1 MTEDG
6 RQKYESFLFY
16 GSWRETLEGF
26 AEGISPEFA
35 KEALWNLMLCATA
48 GDIETDN
55 KVIIGFINGCCMPN
69 IDKVKERYRQSVE
82 NGKKG
87 GRPRTVD
94 RKEVAKLREQG
105 LTNQEVA
112 TKLKCSVSSVEKAN
126 KENRDEE
133 QARKNQKNLEEEVEK
148 EEEKE
153 KEVDNCFSANAEKI
167 VLPNWNEKS
176 DWEYLK
182 SIPTSTNVADNL
194 GF

>member
-6 RQKYESFLFY
+6 RQKYEPFLFY

-69 IDKVKERYRQSVE
+69 INKVKERYQQSIE

-94 RKEVAKLREQG
+94 RQEVARLKEQG
-105 LTNQEVA
+105 LTNKEVA
-112 TKLKCSVSSVEKAN
+112 DKLKCSVSSVEKAN
-126 KENRDEE
+126 KENRDEK
-133 QARKNQKNLEEEVEK
+133 QTRKNQKNLEEEKEKEK
-148 EEEKE
+148 EEEK
-153 KEVDNCFSANAEKI
+153 DNCFSANAEKF
-167 VLPNWNEKS
+167 LLSGWNERN

-182 SIPTSTNVADNL
+182 SVSTPRSMADDL
-194 GF
+194 GL

>member
-1 MTEDG
+1 MTEDR
-6 RQKYESFLFY
+6 RQKYEPFLFY

-94 RKEVAKLREQG
+94 RKEVAKLRGQG

-112 TKLKCSVSSVEKAN
+112 AKLKCSVSSVEKAN

-133 QARKNQKNLEEEVEK
+133 QTRKNQKNLEEEVEK

-167 VLPNWNEKS
+167 VLPNWNEES

-182 SIPTSTNVADNL
+182 SIPTSTSAADNL

>member
-6 RQKYESFLFY
+6 RQKYEPFLFY

-69 IDKVKERYRQSVE
+69 IDKVKERYRQSIE

-94 RKEVAKLREQG
+94 RKEVAKLKEQG
-105 LTNQEVA
+105 LTNKEVA

-133 QARKNQKNLEEEVEK
+133 QTRKNQKNLEEEVEK

-153 KEVDNCFSANAEKI
+153 KEADNCFSANAEKI
-167 VLPNWNEKS
+167 VLPDWNKQS

-182 SIPTSTNVADNL
+182 SIPTSTNVVDDL

>member
-6 RQKYESFLFY
+6 RQKYEPFLFY

-69 IDKVKERYRQSVE
+69 IDKVKERYRQSIE

-94 RKEVAKLREQG
+94 RKEVAKLKEQG
-105 LTNQEVA
+105 LTNKEVA

-133 QARKNQKNLEEEVEK
+133 QTRKNQKNLEEEVEK

-167 VLPNWNEKS
+167 VFPDWNKQS

-182 SIPTSTNVADNL
+182 SIPTSTNVVDGL